1 MNLLIILIILG
12 FLIGNIF
19 KLYIPNSEVNFTI
32 LDLSVSSIWLV
43 YLVKRK
49 LLIIKD
55 INLKTS
61 LVYSIFIFVLV
72 CLISLFINRNNV
84 NLVELLTGASYLFR
98 WSAYSLIFIPLQK
111 LFSDEIINKLIYLI
125 IISFVSIG
133 ILQYIFVPD
142 IRPLEILQWDPH
154 LHRMVGSLIDPGF
167 TAIVLVFSI
176 IFTKLDNTIKNNY
189 KIILWILLF
198 ISLMLTYSR
207 AGYLALIISNIFIS
221 LKIKSLKYLL
231 IVISLF
237 VTSIYIL
244 PRPGGEGV
252 NLKRSSSI
260 EARLINYMQ
269 SIQIFSLSPTIGS
282 GFNLYRYTQRDTGIG
297 LVNWQNS
304 HAAAGADSSILF
316 VLATTGIVG
325 FFIYFQY
332 LISLLKI
339 NSLLVKSSIVALL
352 VHSIFLNSL
361 FYPAVL
367 LFISLLIAHFNL
379 FTNGVSR
386 PVSSHKN

>member
-12 FLIGNIF
+12 FLVGNIF
-19 KLYIPNSEVNFTI
+19 KLNIPYSEVNFTI
-32 LDLSVSSIWLV
+32 LDLSVSSIWFA
-43 YLVKRK
+43 YLLKRK
-49 LLIIKD
+49 LLIFKD
-55 INLKTS
+55 FNLKTS
-61 LVYSIFIFVLV
+61 LIYSICIFVLV
-72 CLISLFINRNNV
+72 CLFSLFINRDTV
-84 NLVELLTGASYLFR
+84 NLREFITGASYLFR

-111 LFSDEIINKLIYLI
+111 LFSEDIINKLIYLI
-125 IISFVSIG
+125 IVSFVSIG

-154 LHRMVGSLIDPGF
+154 LYRLVGSLIDPGF

-176 IFTKLDNTIKNNY
+176 IFTKLDNTLKINY
-189 KIILWILLF
+189 KIILWIFLY

-207 AGYLALIISNIFIS
+207 AGYLAFIISSIYIS

-237 VTSIYIL
+237 VTSIYVL

-252 NLKRSSSI
+252 NLRRSSSI
-260 EARLINYMQ
+260 EARLINYVQ
-269 SIQIFSLSPTIGS
+269 SIQIFSLSPTVGT
-282 GFNLYRYTQRDTGIG
+282 GFNLYRYTQRDSGIG

-325 FFIYFQY
+325 IFVYFQY

-339 NSLLVKSSIVALL
+339 NSLLVKSSVVALL